1 MTDKIYISR
10 IFNNLKKDDYKK
22 IKIDKESLMYV
33 TNYKDS
39 DNILNIIETHIKKIK
54 TIEESIIVDA
64 TGGIGGDT
72 ITFAKKFLRV
82 FSIELNLERFQ
93 FLKNNVED
101 VYELK
106 NVVVVN
112 GDSLII
118 IPKLH
123 NIDVIYIDPP
133 WGGKTYKDQQL
144 LKLNFGDKTIENAIV
159 DFFDE
164 TKMVCVPKLLIL
176 KLPKNYDIKYMHD
189 TIKQLNK
196 DDKIKLHLYELKKI
210 EIIVIENF

>member
-39 DNILNIIETHIKKIK
+39 DNILNIIETHIIKIK
-54 TIEESIIVDA
+54 SIEESIIVDA

-82 FSIELNLERFQ
+82 FSIELDVERFQ

-112 GDSLII
+112 GDSLMI

-133 WGGKTYKDQQL
+133 WGGKNYKDQQL

-176 KLPKNYDIKYMHD
+176 KLPKNYDIKYMHN
-189 TIKQLNK
+189 TIKELNK
-196 DDKIKLHLYELKKI
+196 DDKLKFHLYELKKI

>member
-196 DDKIKLHLYELKKI
+196 DDKLKLHLYELKKI